1 MLSNQLWHQ
10 RPCEIDISDP
20 GAVPGAS
27 TRIFHGGETGLTGYG
42 KGICAVSGEIPPL
55 SVQNKMN
62 ANDNEL
68 APVALAA

>member
-1 MLSNQLWHQ
+1 MIGSSK
-10 RPCEIDISDP
+10 DMYV
-20 GAVPGAS
+20 VP
-27 TRIFHGGETGLTGYG
+27 
-42 KGICAVSGEIPPL
+42 GEIPPL